1 MKREA
6 SPIVVAIG
14 ILALLVAIEIV
25 YWQKLGPAKPRVT
38 AATTQGGGG
47 SRGGSR
53 SEAPSGDPR
62 FVVVTLAG
70 APEAGYRDG
79 PAGEARFDGPVAVC
93 ADRSGNAYVAD
104 SRNHAVR
111 RLSALGLVTTVA
123 GGPSRE
129 GYADGPAQ
137 QARFSAP
144 AGIALLPDGSLL
156 IADTGNHRLRRI
168 TSAGRVSTFA
178 GGDTLRDELGRP
190 TGGYKDGPV
199 AQAQFRYPVGLAA
212 AGDDTVYVADA
223 GNHCVRRV
231 ADGLVSTLAT
241 AEGKMDTPTSLSWV
255 GGILYATDTAS
266 GCIWAGPATGS
277 LSRLEWEV
285 LRKLSAVPS
294 GVAVVR
300 GGILVADARSHGLYG
315 FTYRSNLSPG
325 SPLAGQQGTA
335 GWADGRGDEAR
346 FSQPAGLGVGPEGS
360 VYVADF
366 GNNCL
371 RKVTFPGRE
380 D

>member
-6 SPIVVAIG
+6 SPIVVAVG

-38 AATTQGGGG
+38 AATRQGGGG
-47 SRGGSR
+47 SQGGSA
-53 SEAPSGDPR
+53 SETPSGDPR

-70 APEAGYRDG
+70 APEAGHQDG
-79 PAGEARFDGPVAVC
+79 TAGEARFDGPAAVC
-93 ADRSGNAYVAD
+93 ADRNGNVYVAD

-111 RLSALGLVTTVA
+111 RISALGLVSTVA
-123 GGPSRE
+123 GGTSRE

-137 QARFSAP
+137 GSRFSAP

-156 IADTGNHRLRRI
+156 IADTGNHRLRRVS
-168 TSAGRVSTFA
+168 SAGVVAAFA
-178 GGDTLRDELGRP
+178 GSDTPKDELGRP

-199 AQAQFRYPVGLAA
+199 MQAQFRYPVGLAA
-212 AGDDTVYVADA
+212 AGDGTVYVSDA

-231 ADGLVSTLAT
+231 ADGVVSTVAT
-241 AEGKMDTPTSLSWV
+241 AEGEMDTPTGLSWV
-255 GGILYATDTAS
+255 GGILHVTDAAT
-266 GCIWAGPATGS
+266 GCIWAGPATGP
-277 LSRLEWEV
+277 LSRLEWDG

-300 GGILVADARSHGLYG
+300 GGILIADARSHGLYG

-346 FSQPAGLGVGPEGS
+346 FSQPAGLCVGPEGS

-366 GNNCL
+366 GNNCVREVTLPGSL
-371 RKVTFPGRE
+371 R
-380 D
+380 